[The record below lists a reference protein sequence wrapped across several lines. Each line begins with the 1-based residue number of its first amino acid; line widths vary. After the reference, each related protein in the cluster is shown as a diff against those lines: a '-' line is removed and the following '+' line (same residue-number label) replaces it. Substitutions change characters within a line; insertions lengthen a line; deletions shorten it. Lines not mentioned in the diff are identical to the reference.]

1 MHISENQLNELAG
14 AYVKEQI
21 LNDRQL
27 GIKRHMAECDGC
39 YERFCVRY
47 ALLKS
52 LCDVKL
58 FPPET
63 LEETSIKQVFLKIKA
78 VKEAVH
84 IVKNTI
90 SPDWD
95 FIKMPQ
101 LSAARGENRD
111 MAEVFENASSE
122 YSYIKCEKDRITI
135 QLDGDVFPA
144 ERLKLY
150 VRSGEQELQ
159 YDFSYNT
166 ETECYQAIFDRGILG
181 EEGVIEIAGT
191 ENGE

>member
-159 YDFSYNT
+159 IGR
-166 ETECYQAIFDRGILG
+166 AH
-181 EEGVIEIAGT
+181 V
-191 ENGE
+191 